1 MANTINHTESL
12 KDYLNVQLDE
22 TYDLIRETESRL
34 HTNTTAVTAE
44 YNKLLFRKVW
54 LQTQL
59 DNIYFRDAIAELPE
73 NPNNFDETFSHLLN
87 K

>member
-34 HTNTTAVTAE
+34 HTNTTAVRAE
-44 YNKLLFRKVW
+44 YDKLLFRKVW

-59 DNIYFRDAIAELPE
+59 DNIYFTQA
-73 NPNNFDETFSHLLN
+73 
-87 K
+87 